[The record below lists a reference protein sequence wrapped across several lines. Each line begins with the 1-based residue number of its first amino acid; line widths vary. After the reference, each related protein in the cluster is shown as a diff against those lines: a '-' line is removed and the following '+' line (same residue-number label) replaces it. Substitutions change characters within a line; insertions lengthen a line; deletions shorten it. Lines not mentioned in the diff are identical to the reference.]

1 MARRLKKPVIY
12 GIYGLSVCMLL
23 GGIILLEI
31 GANKKSH
38 DNTDTEYQYV
48 SDTVLD
54 SEEEPVVAQKE
65 TIIKPY
71 TDNDIKILKDYYDY
85 QAEASEQERSI
96 IYYENTYM
104 PSSGISYGKDN
115 TFDVISILDGTVKE
129 VKEDSTYGNI
139 ITIEHN
145 KSIVST
151 YQSLSDITVKTGDTV
166 KQGDII
172 AKSGKS
178 NISSDLGNHV
188 YFELSIN
195 GVTVNPENY
204 YDKSVDEI

>member
-85 QAEASEQERSI
+85 QAEESEQERSI

>member
-85 QAEASEQERSI
+85 QAEESEQERSI

-145 KSIVST
+145 KSIVSI

>member
-188 YFELSIN
+188 YFELSVN

>member
-85 QAEASEQERSI
+85 QAEESEQERSI

-188 YFELSIN
+188 YFELSVN